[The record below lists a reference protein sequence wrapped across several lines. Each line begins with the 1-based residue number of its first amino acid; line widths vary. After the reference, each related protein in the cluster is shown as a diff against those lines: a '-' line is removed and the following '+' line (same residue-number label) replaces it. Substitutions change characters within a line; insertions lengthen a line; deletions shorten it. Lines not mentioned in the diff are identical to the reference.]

1 MVPFRSFCFAVRL
14 FLPSPRIPTPSFPE
28 TVDSL
33 TQATLGAAV
42 GEAVLGRKVGGK
54 AALWG
59 AALGTLPD
67 LDVLANPF
75 ISEMQALAIHRGLTH
90 SITFAA
96 VGGPLF
102 GWLAWRLHRKPAA
115 EGLLGWRFRRT
126 SEASWGAWSLLAF
139 LALIT
144 HPLLDCFT
152 VYGTQIFQPFSDYP
166 VAFSSIFIIDPLY
179 TVPLLVGVVAA
190 LFLRRTSGRRRWAN
204 GLGLGLSTAY
214 LLATLGIKAHVHGTF
229 EASLAAQDVRYDG
242 LLTAPMPLN
251 SLLWMGLADGGDTVR
266 VGLYSILDDDRRIAF
281 EPVATQRD
289 LLAPYE
295 DQLPVERLLWFSRGY
310 YAASARADTLFFH
323 DLRFGR
329 TDAWL
334 TGNGAYLFT
343 FRLRRSASDSTRLV
357 GFTQQRPSLDFSDGF
372 LERYLARV
380 VGN

>member
-1 MVPFRSFCFAVRL
+1 M
-14 FLPSPRIPTPSFPE
+14 
-28 TVDSL
+28 DSL

-75 ISEMQALAIHRGLTH
+75 VSEMEALAIHRGITH
-90 SITFAA
+90 SIVFAVVLA
-96 VGGPLF
+96 PVVGL
-102 GWLAWRLHRKPAA
+102 LASRLHRKPAT
-115 EGLLGWRFRRT
+115 EGLLGYRFKRT
-126 SEASWGAWSLLAF
+126 SEASWGAWTLLAF

-152 VYGTQIFQPFSDYP
+152 VYGTQVFQPFSNYP

-179 TVPLLVGVVAA
+179 TVPLFAGVVAA
-190 LFLRRTSGRRRWAN
+190 LFMSRTPHQVRGRLSGRRRWAN

-214 LLATLGIKAHVHGTF
+214 LLATLGIKAQVHSTF
-229 EASLAAQDVRYDG
+229 EASLAAQDVRYEE

-251 SLLWMGLADGGDTVR
+251 SLLWMGLAHSGDTVR
-266 VGLYSILDDDRRIAF
+266 VGLYSVLDDDNRIAF
-281 EPVATQRD
+281 EPIATRRD
-289 LLAPYE
+289 LLEPYE
-295 DQLPVERLLWFSRGY
+295 NQTPVERLLWFSRGY
-310 YAASARADTLFFH
+310 YQAEARGDTLLFH

-334 TGNGAYLFT
+334 TDSGDYLFT
-343 FRLRRSASDSTRLV
+343 FRLRRSPSDSTRLT
-357 GFTQQRPSLDFSDGF
+357 GFEQQGPSLDLGDGF
-372 LERYLARV
+372 LERYTARV
-380 VGN
+380 MGSVSP